1 MKRYLI
7 TILFAAG
14 IIMLFRVYPMRLYT
28 LNLPQIISDRLFNLL
43 RNDPMPDESII
54 ILNSASLPGSRLK
67 TKVDSL
73 LMLDPKV
80 IGINLCD
87 IEEEAAL
94 LAEAYR
100 ENPKVVLG
108 ICSPGHDPLSRI
120 IYDDNVVTHFRTD
133 REDYFEFKISDAA
146 GVLKNRGNEL
156 ERINYYGSFGMFPIL
171 NFNLDQVGEMYPEV
185 FKQQIVLI
193 GYCGEIVSGEEVMMG
208 VSEEK
213 MIRDYKHSRITP
225 MNLQYGYDE
234 ASADMHDIAISANII
249 RMINEQNFINEIG
262 PVTRV
267 SFILA
272 CAMLLVLLI
281 TVIRTKWLLL
291 NLLLYFVCYS
301 LIIIG
306 ATLLIVVAFD
316 NNYYLE
322 LPELSIVLT
331 VIGIFTVIY
340 NLASQKKNDQPAT

>member
-7 TILFAAG
+7 AVLFAAG
-14 IIMLFRVYPMRLYT
+14 ILAMYQAYPVRFYEF
-28 LNLPQIISDRLFNLL
+28 NLPQMISDRLFNLL
-43 RNDPMPDESII
+43 RNDPMVDESII
-54 ILNSASLPGSRLK
+54 IINSANLTGARLK
-67 TKVDSL
+67 SKIDSL

-87 IEEEAAL
+87 IEEEAVL

-133 REDYFEFKISDAA
+133 REDYFEFKISDATD
-146 GVLKNRGNEL
+146 VLKNRENEL
-156 ERINYYGSFGMFPIL
+156 ERINYYGSFGIFPIL
-171 NFNLDQVGEMYPEV
+171 NFNLDQVGEMYPEA

-193 GYCGEIVSGEEVMMG
+193 GYCGEIISGQEYMEG
-208 VSEEK
+208 VTEEK

-225 MNLQYGYDE
+225 MNRQYGYDE
-234 ASADMHDIAISANII
+234 ASPDMHDIAISANII
-249 RMINEQNFINEIG
+249 RMINEQNYIHEIG
-262 PVTRV
+262 PVARV
-267 SFILA
+267 SFILVSA
-272 CAMLLVLLI
+272 LLLVLLI

-291 NLLLYFVCYS
+291 NLLIYFILYS
-301 LIIIG
+301 LIIMG

-331 VIGIFTVIY
+331 IIGIFTVIY
-340 NLASQKKNDQPAT
+340 NLVSQKKKDQPVT